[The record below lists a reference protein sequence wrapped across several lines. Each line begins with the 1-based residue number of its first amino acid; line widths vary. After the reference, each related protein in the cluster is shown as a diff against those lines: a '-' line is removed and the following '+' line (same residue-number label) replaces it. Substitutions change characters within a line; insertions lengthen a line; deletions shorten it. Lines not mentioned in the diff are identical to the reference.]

1 IGKSKL
7 QNRLIHGSGIICGLA
22 PSQPA
27 ITDSKLTVFLTE
39 GAAIDCCGN
48 LIVVNKS
55 EFVEVQVAGALTD
68 GPHYL
73 YVKFAECVRQPI
85 MAAANVSSCE
95 EVCCYNRIRETFEV
109 FATSKPVANPTFT
122 GAVKRSDGRG
132 IAGARVEALQGDVV
146 LGKTLTDNN

>member
-73 YVKFAECVRQPI
+73 YVKFSECVRQPI
-85 MAAANVSSCE
+85 MASANVSSCE

-109 FATSKPVANPTFT
+109 FLSEAPAAAKTVLT
-122 GAVKRSDGRG
+122 GIVKNNKTQP
-132 IAGARVEALQGDVV
+132 IVGARVKALLKGAVQAE
-146 LGKTLTDNN
+146 TL